1 MKALTKIILCN
12 IFMSTTFV
20 DVFTSTVKGYSV
32 ATTFFFEQ
40 SMINLF

>member
-12 IFMSTTFV
+12 IFMPTTFV

-32 ATTFFFEQ
+32 A
-40 SMINLF
+40 NLLPRFSLNNQ